1 MRRLLATFLAGGL
14 LVTVAC
20 GNGNNNS
27 PTTSGSTKQGGTLRV
42 AVGIDPDTLDPAQ
55 QTTTTASQIVDMM
68 VEPLVTIDQSG
79 AVKPLLA
86 DKWDVAADGTSATF
100 TLHPNVK
107 FHDGTPFNAQAVKT
121 SLERVCCST
130 VTFKPQPGILGSKVG
145 GIDHVD
151 AVDDMHA
158 KVVLKKPLA
167 PLVAALT
174 QTNFGIVC
182 PNSLNAAPNTP
193 ATIQQPC
200 GTGPYKFKERVNG
213 DHVTLARNDEYWGT
227 KAPYATQ
234 EYRIIPDA
242 TTREAAVRSG
252 QVDVAVLPPAND
264 IPALQNDKNL
274 NVILGPS
281 DRTLFISLNTQD
293 QNQPLLQKPEVR
305 QALNYAIDKNAIVKN
320 VMFGAATP
328 LDSPAAKSLFG
339 YCSAGSY
346 NFDANKAKQM
356 LSAAGASGMKVK
368 LVAPTGRYVQD
379 IQVAQAVAQYLR
391 DVGVQV
397 DGPGTSDWPSY
408 LATVNV
414 PPPGKVDMHFLG
426 WAPAYLDMSQQMQQF
441 WSTQWPTAGLA
452 TSYYKNPDVDSL
464 IVKAQQETD
473 NNARKTDY
481 CTAEK
486 QIWNDA
492 PWIFLYN
499 QKNPLLTTS
508 KVQNVYGLPNEKF
521 NTTWAHPA

>member
-1 MRRLLATFLAGGL
+1 MRRILSSVLAGGL
-14 LVTVAC
+14 LFAVAC
-20 GNGNNNS
+20 GNGTSNTN
-27 PTTSGSTKQGGTLRV
+27 TTESTKQGGTIRV

-68 VEPLVTIDQSG
+68 VETLVVVDQTG

-86 DKWDVAADGTSATF
+86 DKWDTSSDGLSITF
-100 TLHPNVK
+100 TLHPGIK
-107 FHDGTPFNAQAVKT
+107 FHDGSPLTAAAVKA
-121 SLERVCCST
+121 SIERVCCSS
-130 VTFKPQPGILGSKVG
+130 VTFKPQPGILGSKTG

-158 KVVLKKPLA
+158 KVVLKNPLA
-167 PLVAALT
+167 PAVAALT
-174 QTNFGIVC
+174 QSNFGIIC
-182 PNSLNAAPNTP
+182 PSTLTTAPNTP

-200 GTGPYKFKERVNG
+200 GTGPYKFGSRVNG
-213 DHVTLARNDEYWGT
+213 DHITLNRNDSYWGAN

-264 IPALQNDKNL
+264 IPALQNDKSVS
-274 NVILGPS
+274 VIFGPS

-293 QNQPLLQKPEVR
+293 NVQPLLQKKEVR
-305 QALNYAIDKNAIVKN
+305 QALNYAVDKNAIVKS
-320 VMFGAATP
+320 VMFGAGTV
-328 LDSPAAKSLFG
+328 LDAPAAKSLFG
-339 YCSAGSY
+339 YCSVGSY
-346 NFDANKAKQM
+346 NYDVSKAKSM
-356 LSAAGASGMKVK
+356 LAAAGATGMKVK

-391 DVGVQV
+391 DAGVQV

-441 WSTQWPTAGLA
+441 WSTQWPNAGLA
-452 TSYYKNPDVDSL
+452 TSYYKNPQVDSL
-464 IVKAQQETD
+464 IVKAQSETD
-473 NNARKTDY
+473 SNARKTDY
-481 CTAEK
+481 CSASK
-486 QIWNDA
+486 MIWDDA

-499 QKNPLLTTS
+499 QKNPILTTS
-508 KVQNVYGLPNEKF
+508 KVQGVYGLPNEKF
-521 NTTWAHPA
+521 NTVWAHPA